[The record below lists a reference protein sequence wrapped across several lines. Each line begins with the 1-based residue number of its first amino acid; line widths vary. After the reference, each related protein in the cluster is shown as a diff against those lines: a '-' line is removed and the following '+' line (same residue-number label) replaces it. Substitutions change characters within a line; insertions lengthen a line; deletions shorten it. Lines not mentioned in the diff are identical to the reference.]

1 MKEQKKRKKLPLA
14 MRLFIILLAVT
25 LLLCATVF
33 GIWLHGRSVL
43 RSKTV
48 KAPTIDQSDDIQLDS
63 YTICRDGKYY
73 RYKTGMVNLLLMG
86 VDADEKFSQPMP
98 TAEIIRRT

>member
-43 RSKTV
+43 RSRTV
-48 KAPTIDQSDDIQLDS
+48 NAPTIDQSDNAQLDS
-63 YTICRDGKYY
+63 LSLIH
-73 RYKTGMVNLLLMG
+73 
-86 VDADEKFSQPMP
+86 
-98 TAEIIRRT
+98 I